1 MKAIT
6 KAIRFLE
13 SLSIPEGLKA
23 GELIKLAPLARPASL
38 KAGALP
44 PDMP

>member
-1 MKAIT
+1 MKAFT

-23 GELIKLAPLARPASL
+23 GELIKLAPLAKPASL

-44 PDMP
+44 PDLS